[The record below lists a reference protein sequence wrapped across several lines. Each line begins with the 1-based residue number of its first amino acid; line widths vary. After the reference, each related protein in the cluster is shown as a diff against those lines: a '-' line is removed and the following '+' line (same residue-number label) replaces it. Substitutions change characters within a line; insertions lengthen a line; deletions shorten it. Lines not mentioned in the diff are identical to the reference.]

1 LTAGLFHQNKLKP
14 KMNKKLLMSFVF
26 VFAFMCIGMA
36 QDRTVSGKVTSSE
49 DGAALPGVNV
59 TIKGTSQ
66 GTTTAKDGSYKIGIN
81 SDATLV
87 FSFVGFT
94 NREVKVGT
102 QSTINLELQ
111 TNASALSEVVV
122 VGYGQQSK
130 KLSTQTISTVA
141 SKAIANRPAL
151 SPQELLQGQAAGVQM
166 VGSSGLLGANPVI
179 RIRGAASITG
189 GGQPLF
195 VVDGVPLNDG
205 TLSTAQGAPVGLNPL
220 LNINPQDIESM
231 SILKDAAAVSIYGS
245 RGANGVILINTK
257 KGTADRKTE
266 INIDTYTGFSDP
278 TSLIPMMNTSQFV
291 GYITEYRAA
300 RGLAPVTLS
309 NDYFDW
315 PTNVIQ
321 QGKTNN
327 VNVSVRGGNQNTTFF
342 IGGTYATESGFTI
355 GNDLRRLAG
364 RLNLEHKATKF
375 LTVGTNLSISNVDMD
390 RVGAENSTFAPLTSA
405 YLQLPNVL
413 PRDAAGNLLN
423 TGFIQNVIGIEE
435 LNTNRFVS
443 KRTTGNVYAE
453 FKLIKDLVFR
463 TDFGMDYNA
472 GDGKQRQVNLFT
484 PGGSASRDFRYDSK
498 WLTTNTLKY
507 NKDFGKNTIGL
518 LAGYSFETALFDRI
532 AAEGTGFASDALP
545 NVISAA
551 TPTLTLEERSEWAL
565 ESQFGRFNYGYDNRY
580 LFEASIRRD
589 GSSRFGAD
597 NRYALFYAVSGGWV
611 LSEEAFMK
619 NQNFIN
625 FLKFTGSYGT
635 AGNDRIGNFSSLDL
649 YGGGV
654 LADYA
659 GSPGLRPTQVPN
671 RSLTWEETAQL
682 DLGFNAT
689 FYKNKFNLSVNYFD
703 KITSGILLNVP
714 FPFTTGFASASKNVG
729 KMQNSGVEI
738 DFNANIFDTKDF
750 KWSVGFNATFLK
762 NKVLELPEASID
774 PDGNRFVAG
783 SAAQRA
789 VVGRS
794 LNEFFLVEA
803 IGVNPTTGDLEWRTK
818 EGNAT
823 TTYSANNRVFAGSA
837 IPKWTGGI
845 NTNLTFKGIELS
857 AQFSYSY
864 GNKVL
869 IDGLRF
875 TDNMSATAGFNKST
889 DLLNYWKNPGD
900 VAFAPKL
907 SSSTA
912 PLFNQ
917 PSTLQLQD
925 GSFLRLRN
933 LSIGYNI
940 PKKLIEKQKVIRS
953 VRVYAMGQNLWLL
966 KAKNFRGPD
975 PEVSANGPDNQ
986 ILGESFFALPQARTI
1001 TFGLNLGF

>member
-1 LTAGLFHQNKLKP
+1 MTKRILLSIVLFC
-14 KMNKKLLMSFVF
+14 M
-26 VFAFMCIGMA
+26 FAFQITA
-36 QDRTVSGKVTSSE
+36 QDRTITGKVASSE
-49 DGAALPGVNV
+49 DGSALPGVSITV
-59 TIKGTSQ
+59 KGTSQ
-66 GTTTAKDGSYKIGIN
+66 GTTTATDGSYKIGVGSN
-81 SDATLV
+81 ATLV

-94 NREVKVGT
+94 IREVKVGS
-102 QSTINLELQ
+102 QSVVNLELQ
-111 TNASALSEVVV
+111 SNSEALNEVVV
-122 VGYGQQSK
+122 IGYGQQSK
-130 KLSTQTISTVA
+130 KLSTQAISTVG
-141 SKAIANRPAL
+141 SKAIANRPVL
-151 SPQELLQGQAAGVQM
+151 SPQDLLQGQAAGVQM
-166 VGSSGLLGANPVI
+166 VSSSGLLGANPII

-205 TLSTAQGAPVGLNPL
+205 TVSGGQGAPVGLNPL

-257 KGTADRKTE
+257 KGTVDRKTE
-266 INIDTYTGFSDP
+266 INFDTYTGFSDP
-278 TSLIPMMNTSQFV
+278 TSLIPMMNTTQFV
-291 GYITEYRAA
+291 GYVGEYRSA

-315 PTNVIQ
+315 PTNVVR
-321 QGKTNN
+321 QGRSNN
-327 VNVSVRGGNQNTTFF
+327 VSLSARGGSQNTTFF

-355 GNDLRRLAG
+355 GNDLRRLSG

-375 LTVGTNLSISNVDMD
+375 LTIGTNLSISNVTMD
-390 RVGAENSTFAPLTSA
+390 RIGAENSTFAPLTSA

-413 PRDAAGNLLN
+413 PRDAAGNLVN

-435 LNTNRFVS
+435 LNTNRFVA
-443 KRTTGNVYAE
+443 KRTTGNVYAD
-453 FKLIKDLVFR
+453 FKIMKDLVFR

-484 PGGSASRDFRYDSK
+484 PTGSASRDFQYESK

-507 NKDFGKNTIGL
+507 NKDFGKSTIGV

-532 AAEGTGFASDALP
+532 LVAGTGFASDGLP
-545 NVISAA
+545 NVVSAA
-551 TPTLTLEERSEWAL
+551 TPTSTVEERSEWAL

-580 LFEASIRRD
+580 LFEASVRRD

-611 LSEEAFMK
+611 LSEEKFMK

-625 FLKFTGSYGT
+625 FLKLTASYGT

-654 LADYA
+654 LSDYA

-682 DLGFNAT
+682 DVGFSST
-689 FYKNKFNLSVNYFD
+689 FFKNKLNLSVNYFD
-703 KITSGILLNVP
+703 KITSGILLAVP
-714 FPFTTGFASASKNVG
+714 FPFTTGFASASRNVG
-729 KMQNSGVEI
+729 KMQNSGVEF
-738 DFNANIFDTKDF
+738 DFNANIFDQGDF
-750 KWSVGFNATFLK
+750 RWSLGFNATFLK

-774 PDGNRFVAG
+774 PDGNRFVPG

-794 LNEFFLVEA
+794 LNEFFMVEA
-803 IGVNPTTGDLEWRTK
+803 IGVNPTSGDLEWRTK
-818 EGNAT
+818 EGVAT
-823 TTYSANNRVFAGSA
+823 TTYSANNRIFAGSA
-837 IPKWTGGI
+837 IPEWTGGL
-845 NTNLTFKGIELS
+845 NTNMSYKGIDLGV
-857 AQFSYSY
+857 QFSYSY

-875 TDNMSATAGFNKST
+875 TDNMVAGAGGFNKST
-889 DLLNYWKNPGD
+889 DVLNYWKKPGD
-900 VAFAPKL
+900 ITFAPKL
-907 SSSTA
+907 SSTTA

-925 GSFLRLRN
+925 GSFMRLRN
-933 LSIGYNI
+933 LSVGYTV
-940 PKKLIEKQKVIRS
+940 PAKLIGKQKVVRS
-953 VRVYAMGQNLWLL
+953 LRIYAMGQNLLLL

-1001 TFGLNLGF
+1001 TVGLNLGF

>member
-1 LTAGLFHQNKLKP
+1 MIRKNLLSLLFAVFIGLQ
-14 KMNKKLLMSFVF
+14 
-26 VFAFMCIGMA
+26 AFA
-36 QDRTVSGKVTSSE
+36 QDKTVSGKVTSSE
-49 DGAALPGVNV
+49 DGTPLPGVSITV
-59 TIKGTSQ
+59 KGTTKGASTDAN
-66 GTTTAKDGSYKIGIN
+66 GVYKISTPAN
-81 SDATLV
+81 SVLV
-87 FSFVGFT
+87 FSYVGFT
-94 NREVKVGT
+94 MREIQTKN
-102 QSTINLELQ
+102 QTIIDLQ
-111 TNASALSEVVV
+111 LSPDAGVLNEVVV

-130 KLSTQTISTVA
+130 KLSTQTIATVG
-141 SKAIANRPAL
+141 SKAIANRPVL

-205 TLSTAQGAPVGLNPL
+205 TLSGGQGGGSGLNPL

-231 SILKDAAAVSIYGS
+231 SVLKDAAAVSIYGS

-266 INIDTYTGFSDP
+266 ISLDSYVGFSNP
-278 TSLIPMMNTSQFV
+278 TSLIPMMNTEQFV
-291 GYITEYRAA
+291 GYVAAYRAA
-300 RGLAPVTLS
+300 RNLPAVPLS

-315 PTNVIQ
+315 PTNVVQ

-327 VNVSVRGGNQNTTFF
+327 ISLSARGGNQSTTFF

-364 RLNLEHKATKF
+364 RLNLEHKVNKF
-375 LTVGTNLSISNVDMD
+375 LTIGTNLSISNVDMD
-390 RVGAENSTFAPLTSA
+390 RIGAENNTFAPLTSA

-413 PRDAAGNLLN
+413 PRDASGNFLN
-423 TGFIQNVIGIEE
+423 TGFIQNVIGIEA

-443 KRTTGNVYAE
+443 KRTTGNIYAD
-453 FKLIKDLVFR
+453 FKIIKDLVFR

-472 GDGKQRQVNLFT
+472 GDSKTRNVNLFT
-484 PGGSASRDFRYDSK
+484 PSGAASRDFQYDSK
-498 WLTTNTLKY
+498 WLSTNTLKY
-507 NKDFGKNTIGL
+507 NKDFGKSTIGV
-518 LAGYSFETALFDRI
+518 LAGYSFETSLFDRI
-532 AAEGTGFASDALP
+532 SVAGTGFASDALP

-551 TPTLTLEERSEWAL
+551 TPTSTVEERSEWSL
-565 ESQFGRFNYGYDNRY
+565 ESQFARFNYGYDNRY
-580 LFEASIRRD
+580 VVEASVRRD

-597 NRYALFYAVSGGWV
+597 NRFALFYAVSGGWI
-611 LSEEAFMK
+611 LSEEKFMK
-619 NQNFIN
+619 NQSFIN
-625 FLKFTGSYGT
+625 FLKLTASYGT

-654 LADYA
+654 LSDYA

-671 RSLTWEETAQL
+671 KSLTWEETAQL
-682 DLGFNAT
+682 DLGFNTT
-689 FYKNKFNLSVNYFD
+689 FYKNKFNLSINYFD

-714 FPFTTGFASASKNVG
+714 FPYTTGFSSASKNVG
-729 KMQNSGVEI
+729 KMQNNGVEI
-738 DFNANIFDTKDF
+738 DFNANIYDKADF
-750 KWSVGFNATFLK
+750 KWSVGFNSTFLK

-783 SAAQRA
+783 SGAQRA

-818 EGNAT
+818 EGTAT
-823 TTYSANNRVFAGSA
+823 TTYSANNRVFVGSA
-837 IPKWTGGI
+837 IPKWTGGF
-845 NTNLTFKGIELS
+845 NTNMSFKGIDLS
-857 AQFSYSY
+857 AQLSYSY

-869 IDGLRF
+869 IDGLGF
-875 TDNMSATAGFNKST
+875 TDNMSATAGFNKSV
-889 DLLNYWKNPGD
+889 DLLDYWKQPGD
-900 VAFAPKL
+900 IAFVPKL
-907 SSSTA
+907 SSTTA
-912 PLFNQ
+912 PLFSQ
-917 PSTLQLQD
+917 LSTLRLQN

-933 LSIGYNI
+933 VSVGYTVPKSILE
-940 PKKLIEKQKVIRS
+940 KLKVVRTL
-953 VRVYAMGQNLWLL
+953 RVYAMGQNLWLL
-966 KAKNFRGPD
+966 KDKNFRGPD
-975 PEVSANGPDNQ
+975 PEVSANGPNNQ
-986 ILGESFFALPQARTI
+986 ILGESFFALPQARTV

>member
-1 LTAGLFHQNKLKP
+1 MTKR
-14 KMNKKLLMSFVF
+14 LLLSIVSLC
-26 VFAFMCIGMA
+26 VFAFQIMA
-36 QDRTVSGKVTSSE
+36 QDRTITGKVTSSE
-49 DGAALPGVNV
+49 DGSGLPGVSITV
-59 TIKGTSQ
+59 KGTSQ
-66 GTTTAKDGSYKIGIN
+66 GTTTATDGSYKIGVGSN
-81 SDATLV
+81 ATLV

-94 NREVKVGT
+94 NREAKVGS
-102 QSTINLELQ
+102 QSVINLELQ
-111 TNASALSEVVV
+111 SNSEALSEVVV
-122 VGYGQQSK
+122 IGYGQQSK
-130 KLSTQTISTVA
+130 KLSTQTISTLGQ
-141 SKAIANRPAL
+141 KAIANRPVL
-151 SPQELLQGQAAGVQM
+151 SPQDLLQGQAAGVQM

-205 TLSTAQGAPVGLNPL
+205 TLSGGQGAPVGLNPL

-257 KGTADRKTE
+257 KGTVDKKTE
-266 INIDTYTGFSDP
+266 INFDTYTGFSDP
-278 TSLIPMMNTSQFV
+278 TSLIPMMNTTQFV
-291 GYITEYRAA
+291 GYVGEYRAA

-315 PTNVIQ
+315 PTNVVR
-321 QGKTNN
+321 QGRTNN
-327 VNVSVRGGNQNTTFF
+327 VSLSARGGSQNTTFF

-355 GNDLRRLAG
+355 GNDLNRLSG

-375 LTVGTNLSISNVDMD
+375 LTIGTNLSISNVTME
-390 RVGAENSTFAPLTSA
+390 RIGAENSTFAPLTSA

-413 PRDAAGNLLN
+413 PRNAAGNFVN

-435 LNTNRFVS
+435 LNTNRFVA
-443 KRTTGNVYAE
+443 KRTTGNVYAD
-453 FKLIKDLVFR
+453 FKILKDLVFR
-463 TDFGMDYNA
+463 TDFGMDYNS
-472 GDGKQRQVNLFT
+472 GDGKQRQVDLFT
-484 PGGSASRDFRYDSK
+484 PTGSASRDFQYDSK
-498 WLTTNTLKY
+498 WLSTNTLKY
-507 NKDFGKNTIGL
+507 NKDFGKSTIGV
-518 LAGYSFETALFDRI
+518 LAGYSYETALFDRI
-532 AAEGTGFASDALP
+532 LVAGTGFASDGLP
-545 NVISAA
+545 NVVSAA
-551 TPTLTLEERSEWAL
+551 TPTSTVEERSEWGL
-565 ESQFGRFNYGYDNRY
+565 ESQFGRFNYGFDNKY

-611 LSEEAFMK
+611 LSEEKFMK
-619 NQNFIN
+619 NQSFIN
-625 FLKFTGSYGT
+625 FLKLTASYGT

-654 LADYA
+654 LSDYGGA
-659 GSPGLRPTQVPN
+659 PGLRPTQVPN

-682 DLGFNAT
+682 DLGLSST
-689 FYKNKFNLSVNYFD
+689 FFKNKINLSVNYFD

-714 FPFTTGFASASKNVG
+714 FPFTTGFASASRNVG
-729 KMQNSGVEI
+729 KMQNRGVEF
-738 DFNANIFDTKDF
+738 DFNANIFDKGDF
-750 KWSVGFNATFLK
+750 RWSLGFNATYLK

-774 PDGNRFVAG
+774 PDGNRFVPG

-803 IGVNPTTGDLEWRTK
+803 IGVNPTSGDLEWRTK

-823 TTYSANNRVFAGSA
+823 TTYSANNRVFTGSA
-837 IPKWTGGI
+837 IPEWTGGI
-845 NTNLTFKGIELS
+845 NTNMSYKGIDFS

-907 SSSTA
+907 SSTTA

-925 GSFLRLRN
+925 GSFMRLRN
-933 LSIGYNI
+933 LSVGYTV
-940 PKKLIEKQKVIRS
+940 PAALMGKQKIVRS
-953 VRVYAMGQNLWLL
+953 LRIYAMGQNLLLL

-975 PEVSANGPDNQ
+975 PEVSADGPNNQ
-986 ILGESFFALPQARTI
+986 VLGESFFALPQAKTI

>member
-1 LTAGLFHQNKLKP
+1 MMK
-14 KMNKKLLMSFVF
+14 KKLLNLILVIVF
-26 VFAFMCIGMA
+26 SVQVFA
-36 QDRTVSGKVTSSE
+36 QDKMLSGKVTSSD
-49 DGAALPGVNV
+49 DGSPLPGVSI
-59 TIKGTSQ
+59 TIKGTTK
-66 GTTTAKDGSYKIGIN
+66 GTSTDENGVYKISAPAN
-81 SDATLV
+81 STLI
-87 FSFVGFT
+87 FSYVGFT
-94 NREVKVGT
+94 MKEVQINNR
-102 QSTINLELQ
+102 TILDLQ
-111 TNASALSEVVV
+111 LAPDNDVLNEVVV

-130 KLSTQTISTVA
+130 KLSTQTIATVG
-141 SKAIANRPAL
+141 SKAIANRPVL

-205 TLSTAQGAPVGLNPL
+205 TLSAGQGAPVGLNPL

-231 SILKDAAAVSIYGS
+231 SVLKDAAAVSIYGS

-257 KGTADRKTE
+257 KGTSDRKTE
-266 INIDTYTGFSDP
+266 INLDSYTGFSNP
-278 TSLIPMMNTSQFV
+278 TSLIPMMNTTQFV
-291 GYITEYRAA
+291 GYVSEYRAA

-321 QGKTNN
+321 QGRTNN
-327 VNVSVRGGNQNTTFF
+327 ISLSARGGSQNTTFF

-355 GNDLRRLAG
+355 GNDLSRLAG
-364 RLNLEHKATKF
+364 RLNLEHKATKY
-375 LTVGTNLSISNVDMD
+375 LTIGTNLSISNVGMD
-390 RVGAENSTFAPLTSA
+390 RIGAENNTFAPLTSA

-413 PRDAAGNLLN
+413 PRDANGNFVN
-423 TGFIQNVIGIEE
+423 TGFIQNVIGIEA

-443 KRTTGNVYAE
+443 KRTTGNVYAD
-453 FKLIKDLVFR
+453 FKILKDLVFR
-463 TDFGMDYNA
+463 TDFGMDYNS
-472 GDGKQRQVNLFT
+472 GDSKQRQVNLFT
-484 PGGSASRDFRYDSK
+484 PTGSASRDFQYDSK

-507 NKDFGKNTIGL
+507 NKDFGKNTIGV
-518 LAGYSFETALFDRI
+518 LAGYSFETALFDRVLV
-532 AAEGTGFASDALP
+532 AGTGFASDGLP
-545 NVISAA
+545 NVVSAA
-551 TPTLTLEERSEWAL
+551 TPTSTVEERSEWAL

-580 LFEASIRRD
+580 VFEASLRRD

-597 NRYALFYAVSGGWV
+597 NRYAVFYAVSGGWI
-611 LSEEAFMK
+611 LSQEKFMK

-625 FLKFTGSYGT
+625 FMKLTASYGT

-649 YGGGV
+649 YGGGT
-654 LADYA
+654 LSDYG

-682 DLGFNAT
+682 DLGLNTT

-703 KITSGILLNVP
+703 KITSGILLDVP
-714 FPFTTGFASASKNVG
+714 FPFTTGFASASRNVG
-729 KMQNSGVEI
+729 KMQNSGIEI
-738 DFNANIFDTKDF
+738 DFNANIYDKGNFR
-750 KWSVGFNATFLK
+750 WSIGFNATYLK
-762 NKVLELPEASID
+762 NKVLELPEAAVD
-774 PDGNRFVAG
+774 ADGNRFVAG

-789 VVGRS
+789 VVGRT
-794 LNEFFLVEA
+794 LNEFFMVEA
-803 IGVNPTTGDLEWRTK
+803 IGVNPATGDLEWRSK
-818 EGNAT
+818 EGTPT
-823 TTYSANNRVFAGSA
+823 TTYSANNRVFVGSA
-837 IPKWTGGI
+837 IPKWTGGF
-845 NTNLTFKGIELS
+845 NTNLSYKGIDLS

-864 GNKVL
+864 GNKIL

-875 TDNMSATAGFNKST
+875 TDNMSATAGFNKSV
-889 DLLNYWKNPGD
+889 DVLDYWKQPGD

-925 GSFLRLRN
+925 GSFMRLRN
-933 LSIGYNI
+933 LSLGYSI
-940 PKKLIEKQKVIRS
+940 PTRLLEKQKF
-953 VRVYAMGQNLWLL
+953 VRTFRIYAMGQNLWLL

-975 PEVSANGPDNQ
+975 PEVSANGPNNQ
-986 ILGESFFALPQARTI
+986 ILGESFFALPQAKTI
-1001 TFGLNLGF
+1001 TFGLNLGL